1 MKEIEIAT
9 RGWTLI
15 GDTTNSRFFE
25 VRPAVLCAVPR
36 SGAVDDKKTSLEN
49 RAFQEAYFRRIAR
62 PGVVI
67 VLMDGFVSQD
77 NEARGVYQNVE
88 EPLVRGIALVAS
100 SLLGRAIMSFSIG
113 LRRLRVVVKPFG
125 TVEEALGWADSFM
138 ASIDAP
144 KEATS

>member
-1 MKEIEIAT
+1 MTEIDIAT

-25 VRPAVLCAVPR
+25 VKPGVLCAVPR
-36 SGAVDDKKTSLEN
+36 SGAVDDVKTSKEN
-49 RAFQEAYFRRIAR
+49 RAFQEAYFRRIER
-62 PGVVI
+62 SGVVI

-77 NEARGVYQNVE
+77 NEARNVYQNVE

-113 LRRLRVVVKPFG
+113 LRRLKVAVKPFG
-125 TVEEALGWADSFM
+125 SVEDALAWADTFV
-138 ASIDAP
+138 A
-144 KEATS
+144 KEATP